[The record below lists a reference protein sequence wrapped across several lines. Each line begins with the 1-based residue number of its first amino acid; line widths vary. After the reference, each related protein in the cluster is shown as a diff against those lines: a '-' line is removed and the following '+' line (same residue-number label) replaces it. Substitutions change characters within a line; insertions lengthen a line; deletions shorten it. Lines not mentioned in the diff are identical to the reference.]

1 MSQNYQS
8 QDVWS
13 RATSVNGYA
22 FDELR
27 SVLQKSIRRGWIE
40 EAVLAAYEFF
50 SSGPEAEEVLWRRLE
65 IIATEDVG
73 FGLMEAPAILEALN
87 AQRLRMVDR
96 GDRWMYSVHAVRLLA
111 SAKKDNT
118 TMELATWAQFA
129 VARGERR
136 VDVQDFQVDM
146 HTRRGAAM
154 GRDIVHWWTARRKTR
169 EQLDPAQT
177 KWGKYLDDLYM
188 GEKGS
193 WRDRELIRELID
205 SALAPA
211 SPRRRQ
217 RCKARPRESWPPGWL
232 PRRVPFQRPRC

>member
-27 SVLQKSIRRGWIE
+27 SVLQKSIRRGLIE

-73 FGLMEAPAILEALN
+73 FGLIEEPAILEALN
-87 AQRLRMVDR
+87 QQRMRMVDR

-118 TMELATWAQFA
+118 TMELASWAQFV

-136 VDVQDFQVDM
+136 VEVQDFHVDL

-154 GRDIVHWWTARRKTR
+154 GRDVAHWWTQGARLENKVDET
-169 EQLDPAQT
+169 QT
-177 KWGKYLDDLYM
+177 PWGKYLEDLYL
-188 GEKGS
+188 GKKE
-193 WRDRELIRELID
+193 
-205 SALAPA
+205 
-211 SPRRRQ
+211 
-217 RCKARPRESWPPGWL
+217 
-232 PRRVPFQRPRC
+232 

>member
-50 SSGPEAEEVLWRRLE
+50 SSGSEAEEVLWRRLE

-73 FGLMEAPAILEALN
+73 FGLIDAPAILEALN

-136 VDVQDFQVDM
+136 VEVQDFEVDM
-146 HTRRGAAM
+146 HTRQ
-154 GRDIVHWWTARRKTR
+154 TR
-169 EQLDPAQT
+169 EQ
-177 KWGKYLDDLYM
+177 
-188 GEKGS
+188 
-193 WRDRELIRELID
+193 
-205 SALAPA
+205 
-211 SPRRRQ
+211 
-217 RCKARPRESWPPGWL
+217 ARPGANQVGQVPGRALHGSEGCGDGREKLMSRLSGTSRRTCSRTRSWWSYDG
-232 PRRVPFQRPRC
+232 RA